1 MASPA
6 IIEARKA
13 QAAVDQA
20 ESIAEL
26 ADHFGDLASS
36 YATLAETL
44 ERLTAACGAL
54 GVKVPEPA
62 PPKAQTAKSKKP
74 SSE

>member
-13 QAAVDQA
+13 QAAEDQA

-26 ADHFGDLASS
+26 TDHFGDLANS
-36 YATLAETL
+36 YAVLSETL
-44 ERLTAACGAL
+44 ERLTAACEAF
-54 GVKVPEPA
+54 GVNVPENA
-62 PPKAQTAKSKKP
+62 PPKAQVAKGKKP